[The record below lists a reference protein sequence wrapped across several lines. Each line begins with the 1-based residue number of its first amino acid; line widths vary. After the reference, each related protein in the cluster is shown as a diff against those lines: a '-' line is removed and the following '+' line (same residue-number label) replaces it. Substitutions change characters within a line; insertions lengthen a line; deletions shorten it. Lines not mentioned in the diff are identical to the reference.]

1 MRKRILRVL
10 AVVLAILILAG
21 IGGGVWVRSQLT
33 GSLPRL
39 DGQLEVVGIAAPVRV
54 ERDELGIPTI
64 HAKNRP
70 DLAYATGFVHAQD
83 RFFQMDLLRR
93 NSAGELAELVG
104 PAVIEVDRKSR
115 VHRFRDVAGRML
127 AAAPDD
133 DRVILAAYTAGVNAG
148 LAALR
153 KKPFEYLLLDVEPAP
168 WRAEDSALVM
178 FSMYL
183 DLQGEDAED
192 ESTLGV
198 LHDLLPEPMFDFLAP
213 RGTKWDAPLQG
224 EAFAVPPTPSGEV
237 FDLRTTPPTTSARN
251 DHLGGGRPA
260 RLELADATRR
270 ARRPPPNIFALPDS
284 DDLDHFKPGSNNW
297 AVAGSHTSDRRAIV
311 ADDMHLGLR
320 VPHVW
325 YRASFVW
332 GDKDDPGG
340 QQQITGATLPGTP
353 AMVVGSNGHIAWG
366 FTNSEGDWV
375 DLVIVEPEGNDK
387 KAYRTP
393 DGPRAFE
400 HHSEVIKVKGGADET
415 LEVVST
421 IWGPIVD
428 HDHLNRPRAL
438 RWVAHDPQ
446 GVNMGALRLESART
460 LDEAMRVANESG
472 SPAQNFVVAD
482 RTGGIAWTILGRIPR
497 RVGFDGRLPG
507 SWADGARKWDGWL
520 TPEEYP
526 RIVNPANGRIW
537 TANARVVDGPM
548 LATLGDGGYDLGAR
562 ASQIRDDLLAVD
574 KADEADMLDIQ
585 LDDRAV
591 FLEPWQKLLLSLL
604 TAEAIADDARRQEA
618 RELVENWG
626 GHAAIDSAGFRIVRG
641 FRQAVI
647 KQVLTSLT
655 QTCKR
660 ADAKF
665 DLARQDRSEGPV
677 WQLITERPPHLL
689 DPRYLTWDAMLLA
702 TLDATI
708 DGLAPNGK
716 SLADC
721 TWGEYNTTKIQHP
734 LSRAVP
740 RLSPWLD
747 MPGEPLPGDTANM
760 PRIQGPAVGASQRM
774 AVSPGHE
781 EQGYFHM
788 PCGQSGH
795 PLSPHYADGHSAWSH
810 GARTPFLPGPTMHV
824 LVLFPADTSL

>member
-1 MRKRILRVL
+1 MRKRIFRVL
-10 AVVLAILILAG
+10 AVLFAILILAG
-21 IGGGVWVRSQLT
+21 IGGGLWVRSQLT

-39 DGQLEVVGIAAPVRV
+39 DGQVEVVGISAPVRV

-104 PAVIEVDRKSR
+104 PAVIVVDRKAR

-127 AAAPDD
+127 VAAPDD
-133 DRVILAAYTAGVNAG
+133 DRAILAAYTEGVNAG

-168 WRAEDSALVM
+168 WRPEDSALVM

-213 RGTKWDAPLQG
+213 RGTQWDAPLQG
-224 EAFAVPPTPSGEV
+224 EAFAMPPTPTAEV
-237 FDLRTTPPTTSARN
+237 FDLRQTRPTMAKVAWKE
-251 DHLGGGRPA
+251 H
-260 RLELADATRR
+260 
-270 ARRPPPNIFALPDS
+270 
-284 DDLDHFKPGSNNW
+284 DLDHFKPGSNNW
-297 AVAGSHTSDRRAIV
+297 AVAGSHTHDRRAIV

-332 GDKDDPGG
+332 GDKNDPDG

-353 AMVVGSNGHIAWG
+353 AMVVGSNGQIAWG

-387 KAYRTP
+387 KLYRTP

-400 HHSEVIKVKGGADET
+400 HHSEVIKVKGEADET

-421 IWGPIVD
+421 IWGPVID
-428 HDHLNRPRAL
+428 HDYMNRPRAL

-446 GVNMGALRLESART
+446 GVNMSALRLESART

-482 RTGGIAWTILGRIPR
+482 RKGGIAWTILGRIPR

-507 SWADGARKWDGWL
+507 SWADGTRKWDGWL

-537 TANARVVDGPM
+537 TANARAVDGPM

-562 ASQIRDDLLAVD
+562 ASQIRNDLLALD
-574 KADEADMLDIQ
+574 EADEADMLDIQ

-604 TAEAIADDARRQEA
+604 TPEVIADDVRRQEA
-618 RELVENWG
+618 RELIENWG
-626 GHAAIDSAGFRIVRG
+626 GHAAIDSAGFRIVRN

-647 KQVLTSLT
+647 KQVIASLT
-655 QTCKR
+655 ETCKK
-660 ADAKF
+660 ADPKF
-665 DLARQDRSEGPV
+665 DLAHQDRSEGPV
-677 WQLITERPPHLL
+677 WQLVTERPPHLL
-689 DPRYLTWDAMLLA
+689 DPRYATWDAMLLA

-708 DGLAPNGK
+708 NGLAPGNT
-716 SLADC
+716 SLAED
-721 TWGEYNTTKIQHP
+721 TWGAHNTMKIQHP
-734 LSRAVP
+734 LSQAVP
-740 RLSPWLD
+740 RLSRWLD
-747 MPGEPLPGDTANM
+747 MPSEPLPGDTANM

-810 GARTPFLPGPTMHV
+810 GVRTPFMPGPTIHV
-824 LVLFPADTSL
+824 LVLYPADTSL